1 MRFLR
6 YLPLAALMFVG
17 ACDKEASIT
26 NVARPPLA
34 YIRYVHAVPD
44 FGATDFKFVDAV
56 EYSPSY
62 ANSSFR
68 TVGIYQGV
76 RAGSRQW
83 KVFRNSSNIAETQ
96 QVIAEGTTDFV
107 AGQYYTILH
116 RGFAVPANGTPAQGV
131 VLIEDTRPDQSTT
144 QVHVSVVNAAV
155 GLANQDVFI
164 CTPSTIN
171 ILTGNNQSAAAGAL
185 LTDSI
190 RVQAVDNC
198 GFNVGAEPITFR
210 ITGGGG
216 HIRVAGTTAG
226 TIADSVKTIT
236 ADTAGRAAVRW
247 RLGAAGAQ
255 TMAVRT
261 VQIAPVTVNASI
273 TAPPVMA
280 GFTSASVAALPVP
293 TMGQTAELAAGSP
306 VLFANVAPGTSRTA
320 YSARSTGRFRIRSA
334 ATGTLTTLALVEP
347 FVGVAGTATAD
358 PVGGYGI
365 AGTQF
370 SMFVFPRSVA
380 GSAAPAAFTTP
391 AVVSIVDR
399 QPPRTVPE

>member
-26 NVARPPLA
+26 NVSRPPLA

-44 FGATDFKFVDAV
+44 YGTTDFKFVDAV

-96 QVIAEGTTDFV
+96 QVVAEGTTDFV
-107 AGQYYTILH
+107 AGQYYTVLH

-131 VLIEDTRPDQSTT
+131 VLINDTRPDQSTT
-144 QVHVSVVNAAV
+144 QVHVSIVNAAV
-155 GLANQDVFI
+155 GLANQDVFL
-164 CTPSTIN
+164 CTPSAIN
-171 ILTGNNQSAAAGAL
+171 ILTGNNQTQTAGL
-185 LTDSI
+185 LLADSI
-190 RVQAVDNC
+190 RVQAVDDC
-198 GFNVGAEPITFR
+198 GFGVGAEPITFR
-210 ITGGGG
+210 ITAGGG
-216 HIRVAGTTAG
+216 HIRVAGTTSG
-226 TIADSVKTIT
+226 TVADSVKTIT

-261 VQIAPVTVNASI
+261 TQIAPVTV
-273 TAPPVMA
+273 TATINVPPVMA

-293 TMGQTAELAAGSP
+293 TLGQTAELAAGSP
-306 VLFANVAPGTSRTA
+306 VLFGNIAPGTSRTA
-320 YSARSTGRFRIRSA
+320 YAARPTGRFRIRTA
-334 ATGTLTTLALVEP
+334 ATGTLTTLALIEP
-347 FVGVAGTATAD
+347 FAGVAGTVTAD
-358 PVGGYGI
+358 PVGGYRI

-370 SMFVFPRSVA
+370 SMFIFPRSVA
-380 GSAAPAAFTTP
+380 GSAAAPFTTP